1 METAI
6 PKWFH
11 YLESQGIS
19 QFWLSSLEASTV
31 CDFSS
36 RCPRVGLF
44 LDFLENE
51 KDGQP
56 SVQWYTSLNV
66 PVWYPWTN
74 RHQKAVKQ
82 RPELAYLQPPPE
94 LLQAATTFTIRT
106 PTAILPSALLPSA
119 LPPSSSSA
127 QLLHSHEPPSR
138 NPFFDDDQPYQG
150 THDSSGAHF
159 QATQKAYIATQPWSK
174 FFRARNELNKKKM
187 EKETPAQRQ
196 TRINRERKPP
206 IKKVDVY
213 LWDWSDEDPLQLVRT
228 RVTRREGE
236 DILSNYRNSHLI
248 YDSYSNVWDACEY
261 FGQPDEDSDDESV
274 VGCVVPTDSAFTHA
288 PIPSITDDNGASE
301 QAAHEAFCQDRLLQ
315 LSTAPPSER
324 FKKLFLSY
332 SLDTLSKLDLAQ
344 DTFDLLGYLVF
355 HYGFVPP
362 LPPKSD
368 SPVNPKDWEENLK
381 NVGLDASKNPLP
393 NDMAASIIQFLQ
405 GLRLASG
412 PSEELWDLRSGNHR
426 KVRADTLSTIIPKK
440 SDSFFFVSPPALQ
453 EEPSCPWI
461 IALTTAA
468 DALFVY
474 RLLLE
479 KDFSAISLGYLLVD
493 EGMRFRTLLCLP
505 RLSIPSSIKTVH
517 AVIPIRVKDYE
528 FNASDYHS
536 YVQERT
542 RLLSSPRGRA
552 ALLEGGIVGRIAK
565 EHLGHDCAAL
575 GPSSAVTVRR
585 DGFSF
590 EDATNGTYWDDAL
603 SKEEIHIVCGLYRC
617 YTGMTPLCLI
627 NLVLILYSR

>member
-11 YLESQGIS
+11 YLESKGIS

-51 KDGQP
+51 KAGQH

-74 RHQKAVKQ
+74 RHQKAVNQ
-82 RPELAYLQPPPE
+82 RPELAYLRPPPE
-94 LLQAATTFTIRT
+94 VLQAVATMIVRT
-106 PTAILPSALLPSA
+106 PTAILPSALLHSTLLPSA
-119 LPPSSSSA
+119 LPPY
-127 QLLHSHEPPSR
+127 
-138 NPFFDDDQPYQG
+138 DDQPYQG
-150 THDSSGAHF
+150 SSGAHF
-159 QATQKAYIATQPWSK
+159 QASRKAYIATQPWSK
-174 FFRARNELNKKKM
+174 FFCARDELNKKKM

-206 IKKVDVY
+206 LKKVDVY
-213 LWDWSDEDPLQLVRT
+213 LWDWSDEEPLQLVRA

-248 YDSYSNVWDACEY
+248 YDSYRNVWDACEY

-324 FKKLFLSY
+324 FKKYSLSY
-332 SLDTLSKLDLAQ
+332 SLDKLDLAQ

-355 HYGFVPP
+355 QYGFVPP

-368 SPVNPKDWEENLK
+368 SPVNPKDWQENLK
-381 NVGLDASKNPLP
+381 NIGLDASKHPMP
-393 NDMAASIIQFLQ
+393 NDMAASMLQFLQ
-405 GLRLASG
+405 GLRLPTG

-426 KVRADTLSTIIPKK
+426 KVRADTLPLIIPKK
-440 SDSFFFVSPPALQ
+440 SDSLFFVSPPALR

-479 KDFSAISLGYLLVD
+479 RDFSSISLGYLLVD

-517 AVIPIRVKDYE
+517 AVIPIRVKDYK
-528 FNASDYHS
+528 FNTSDYHS

-590 EDATNGTYWDDAL
+590 EDGTNGTCWDDAL
-603 SKEEIHIVCGLYRC
+603 SKEEIHIICGLYRC
-617 YTGMTPLCLI
+617 YTGMTPSCLI